1 MKMPERVAEAR
12 QESSRKSKLLQSA
25 RWMLSVMVFG
35 GCAEENTTA
44 PSIDLIQVDPQTVE
58 IILPFADFVQDVEV
72 VGGFGSTS
80 DVVGGI
86 VARDMNG
93 LNAKTLVRFGAY
105 PDSVPVVDES
115 GITTAYSNLI
125 LRGGRVLLFFD
136 TLQGTVDQ
144 PVDVELFATRQPWH
158 GATATWEVAVDTAG
172 NQTAWV
178 SPGGGAA
185 VSVGTG
191 TFDRGFAGG
200 DSTAFVDLVTVP
212 LDSATVAS
220 WADTTDA
227 SRGLLVTAST
237 PGTRLTLVRAS
248 LRLDVS
254 PSANPD
260 TTVEADGRVAELMSY
275 IYDPAPQLP
284 VGWLRVGGTPSWR
297 SIITFRV
304 PRMIGGSPEIC
315 GAVGC
320 QFDVTTAD
328 LNLAELVL
336 TSRLTEAPFEPSD
349 TTQMDI
355 RPVLEPE
362 RMPKSPL
369 GDLLGLQ
376 ATTLPPAIF
385 AERAGSQVGLTVT
398 GLIRGILESEGDG
411 DLPLSTIAL
420 LNSTEPGRFGFASFE
435 GLGAAGAPTLRLV
448 LTLAGQVGLP

>member
-1 MKMPERVAEAR
+1 MKMPERVAEG
-12 QESSRKSKLLQSA
+12 SSRKSKLLQSA
-25 RWMLSVMVFG
+25 RWMLSVMVFW

-44 PSIDLIQVDPQTVE
+44 PSIDLIQVAPQTVE
-58 IILPFADFVQDVEV
+58 IILPFADFVQGVEI

-80 DVVGGI
+80 DVATGI

-93 LNAKTLVRFGAY
+93 LNAKTLVRFRAY
-105 PDSVPVVDES
+105 PDSVAVVDES
-115 GITTAYSNLI
+115 GVITMYSNLI
-125 LRGGRVLLFFD
+125 FRGGRVMLFFD

-144 PVDVELFATRQPWH
+144 PVDVELFAIRQPWH
-158 GATATWEVAVDTAG
+158 PPTATWEIAVDTAG
-172 NQTAWV
+172 DQTAWV

-191 TFDRGFAGG
+191 TFDRGLAEG
-200 DSTAFVDLVTVP
+200 DSVAFVDLVTVP

-227 SRGLLVTAST
+227 SRGVLVAAST

-248 LRLDVS
+248 LRLDIS

-260 TTVEADGRVAELMSY
+260 TTVEANFGLADLSY

-284 VGWLRVGGTPSWR
+284 ADWLRVGGTPSWR
-297 SIITFRV
+297 SVITFRV
-304 PRMIGGSPEIC
+304 PRMIGGSPAIC

-328 LNLAELVL
+328 LNLAEFVL

-369 GDLLGLQ
+369 GDPLGSQ

-385 AERAGSQVGLTVT
+385 AERAGSQVALTVT

-435 GLGAAGAPTLRLV
+435 GLGATGAPTLRLV